1 MNNEILKKVFN
12 DIGVDISDIQIFQF
26 QRYYEM
32 LIDVNKNMNL
42 TAITD
47 EKDVIIKHFLD
58 SISIVAFKELD
69 FINKVNKM
77 DITSVIDIGT
87 GAGFPGIPLKIMF
100 PSLNITLV
108 DSLNKRVNFLNSV
121 IQEFKLEKI
130 VAIHA
135 RAEEIAKDDKY
146 REKYDLCVSRAVAN
160 LATLSEYCLPFVRV
174 NKYFVPYKSQKIDEE
189 LSYGKKCISVMGGKI
204 IDKYKFILPESD
216 NERSFVYIKKIKNT
230 PKKYPRSGNKP
241 SKEPIC

>member
-12 DIGVDISDIQIFQF
+12 DIGVDISDIQIYQF

>member
-12 DIGVDISDIQIFQF
+12 DIGVDISDIQIYQF

-204 IDKYKFILPESD
+204 IDKYKFILPETD

>member
-1 MNNEILKKVFN
+1 MVDDILKKVFGEIGIELN
-12 DIGVDISDIQIFQF
+12 DKQINQF
-26 QRYYEM
+26 QKYYEI
-32 LIDVNKNMNL
+32 LIDVNKYMNL
-42 TAITD
+42 TAITE

-58 SISIVAFKELD
+58 SISIVAFKEID
-69 FINKVNKM
+69 FINKVKKM

-108 DSLNKRVNFLNSV
+108 DSLNKRVNFLNNV
-121 IQEFKLEKI
+121 IDELKLDKI
-130 VAIHA
+130 TAIHA

-174 NKYFVPYKSQKIDEE
+174 NKYFVPYKSQKLDEE
-189 LSYGKKCISVMGGKI
+189 
-204 IDKYKFILPESD
+204 ILY
-216 NERSFVYIKKIKNT
+216 VA
-230 PKKYPRSGNKP
+230 
-241 SKEPIC
+241 

>member
-12 DIGVDISDIQIFQF
+12 DIGVDISDIQIYQF

-174 NKYFVPYKSQKIDEE
+174 NKYFVPYKSQKLDEE
-189 LSYGKKCISVMGGKI
+189 ILHGKKCISVMGGKI
-204 IDKYKFILPESD
+204 IDKYKFILPETD

>member
-12 DIGVDISDIQIFQF
+12 DIGVDISDIQIYQF

-189 LSYGKKCISVMGGKI
+189 LSYGKKSISVMGGKI

>member
-12 DIGVDISDIQIFQF
+12 DIGVDISDIQIYQF

-204 IDKYKFILPESD
+204 IDKYKFILPETD
-216 NERSFVYIKKIKNT
+216 NERSFVYIKKIK
-230 PKKYPRSGNKP
+230 KNKGRNP
-241 SKEPIC
+241 GFLLSYAPLSV

>member
-12 DIGVDISDIQIFQF
+12 DIGVDISDIQIYQF

-58 SISIVAFKELD
+58 SISIIAFKELD

-135 RAEEIAKDDKY
+135 RAEEIAKDDAY

-160 LATLSEYCLPFVRV
+160 LAALSEYCLPFVRV
-174 NKYFVPYKSQKIDEE
+174 NKYFVPYKSQKLDEE
-189 LSYGKKCISVMGGKI
+189 ILHGKKCISVMGGKI
-204 IDKYKFILPESD
+204 IDKYKFILPETD
-216 NERSFVYIKKIKNT
+216 NERSFIFIKKIKNT

>member
-204 IDKYKFILPESD
+204 IDKYKFILPETD